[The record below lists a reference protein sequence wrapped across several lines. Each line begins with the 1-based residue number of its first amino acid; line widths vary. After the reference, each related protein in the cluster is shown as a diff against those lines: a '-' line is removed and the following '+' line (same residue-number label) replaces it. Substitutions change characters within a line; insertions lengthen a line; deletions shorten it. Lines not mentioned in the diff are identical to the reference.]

1 MDLIGVNDLNNFDNV
16 DDIDALEEEGHN
28 VVPLRVRR
36 YIRDAQDPFE
46 FYDDTEFQ
54 RRYRFSKESVMY
66 GILPKIE
73 EGIARVNNRGLPIAP
88 VLQLLICLR
97 YYATASFQVISLDE
111 TYSIIP
117 KTHLYLFVYILQ
129 LLLGDTHLILQP
141 TISRTVYRVSL
152 LIASLITEYIK
163 FPASR
168 AGQME
173 NYRLFHDLGRGN
185 GGIGLPCV
193 DGAID
198 CTHIRLTS
206 TRFQNIDEIYRNR
219 KGYFS
224 LNVQVRNR
232 NMYSYNIRNTHHF
245 I

>member
-36 YIRDAQDPFE
+36 YIRDAQDLFE
-46 FYDDTEFQ
+46 FYDETEFQ
-54 RRYRFSKESVMY
+54 RRYRFTKESVMY

-73 EGIARVNNRGLPIAP
+73 EGIARINNRGLPIAP

-97 YYATASFQVISLDE
+97 YYATASFQ
-111 TYSIIP
+111 
-117 KTHLYLFVYILQ
+117 
-129 LLLGDTHLILQP
+129 LLLGDTHLISQP

-206 TRFQNIDEIYRNR
+206 TRFQNIDEIHRNR

-224 LNVQVRNR
+224 LNVQNGLEVTTIAE
-232 NMYSYNIRNTHHF
+232 SSKIL
-245 I
+245 